1 MLTVPSPP
9 VVTSG
14 VLVSSGRRSFMLGKL
29 HVSVVGLPTAAKG
42 HSSKHTCLSWSRDVF
57 QTSTSHMLDAQV

>member
-14 VLVSSGRRSFMLGKL
+14 LLVSSGRRSLMLGKL
-29 HVSVVGLPTAAKG
+29 HVSVVGLPTAAAG
-42 HSSKHTCLSWSRDVF
+42 
-57 QTSTSHMLDAQV
+57 AQQQQQQQRSGNPHLQIV